1 MLCFASAFVKES
13 ERKSFRSEILEK
25 YIEYFQ
31 RNRGTLMSI
40 RGIMAGF
47 SKDNTVISKKDF
59 QRRFVEAEAS
69 GQKDAVAETIAPIQK
84 ESLTIANDTK
94 DCKTRTLCAKYRQS
108 IILELLM
115 SDPKLRID
123 DLKRI
128 LENSGLVARCS
139 ERTIKRD
146 LKSLESA
153 GLLKRVGGRSDS
165 GHWEVTVNFI
175 EKSSR
180 NLF

>member
-69 GQKDAVAETIAPIQK
+69 GQKDAVAETIAPIHKETLINANDKKGLFITHRQEVILDFLRNNQK
-84 ESLTIANDTK
+84 MTIRELFEKLNATHSEVKCSTATIA
-94 DCKTRTLCAKYRQS
+94 
-108 IILELLM
+108 
-115 SDPKLRID
+115 
-123 DLKRI
+123 
-128 LENSGLVARCS
+128 
-139 ERTIKRD
+139 RD

-165 GHWEVTVNFI
+165 GHWEVT
-175 EKSSR
+175 EKR
-180 NLF
+180 VPNLHISV

>member
-1 MLCFASAFVKES
+1 MLCFVSAFVKES

-59 QRRFVEAEAS
+59 QRRFVEAEAP
-69 GQKDAVAETIAPIQK
+69 GQKDDNAETAAAFHKETLTNANDKKGLFITHRQEVILDFLRNNQK
-84 ESLTIANDTK
+84 MTIRELFEKLNATHSEVKCSTATIA
-94 DCKTRTLCAKYRQS
+94 
-108 IILELLM
+108 
-115 SDPKLRID
+115 
-123 DLKRI
+123 
-128 LENSGLVARCS
+128 
-139 ERTIKRD
+139 RD
-146 LKSLESA
+146 LKSLESS

-165 GHWEVTVNFI
+165 GHWEVTNS
-175 EKSSR
+175 KC
-180 NLF
+180 L